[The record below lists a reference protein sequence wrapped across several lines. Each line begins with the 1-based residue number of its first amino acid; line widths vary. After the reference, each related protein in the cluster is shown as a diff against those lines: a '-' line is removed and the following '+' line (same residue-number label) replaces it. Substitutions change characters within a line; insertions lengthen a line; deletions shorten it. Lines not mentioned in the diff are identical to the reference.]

1 MSDRWKEPSQIT
13 QGDTVKFKKKLTDYP
28 ATDGWSLLY
37 AIRGNGQEISF
48 TSTADVDTHV
58 ISVDES
64 VTALWLPAEYELQG
78 FAVKTDEQHQI
89 YEGSLTISANLAT
102 APADLDTRTH
112 AQKMLASI
120 EAELEK
126 CAKNILLSTT
136 VEGTTVL
143 RERRME
149 LLRVRQSYLQE
160 RRGEIAVEN
169 ARNGKPTGRKIKTV
183 LSITPP
189 GSIAGSQFGAG
200 NSVFNTQFP

>member
-1 MSDRWKEPSQIT
+1 MSEKWKEPSQIT

-28 ATDGWSLLY
+28 ATKGWSLVY
-37 AIRGNGQEISF
+37 AIRGNGQDISF
-48 TSTADVDTHV
+48 TSTTDVDTHV
-58 ISVDES
+58 IEVDES
-64 VTALWLPAEYELQG
+64 VTQDWLPADYLMQG
-78 FAVKTDEQHQI
+78 FAVKSDERNQI
-89 YEGSLTISANLAT
+89 YEGSLTILPNLQT
-102 APADLDTRTH
+102 ASPDKDTRTH

-149 LLRVRQSYLQE
+149 LLRLRQSYLQE
-160 RRGEIAVEN
+160 RRGEIAAEN

-189 GSIAGSQFGAG
+189 GSIAGSEFGAG

>member
-37 AIRGNGQEISF
+37 AIRGNGQDISF
-48 TSTADVDTHV
+48 TSTADFDAHE
-58 ISVDES
+58 ISVPAS
-64 VTALWLPAEYELQG
+64 TTADWLPAEYELQG
-78 FAVKTDEQHQI
+78 FAVKADEQHQI
-89 YEGSLTISANLAT
+89 YIGSLTISANLAT
-102 APADLDTRTH
+102 APADKDVRTH

-120 EAELEK
+120 EQQLEQ
-126 CAKNILLSTT
+126 CAQNILLQTT
-136 VEGTTVL
+136 VEGTSVL

-149 LLRVRQSYLQE
+149 LLRLRQSYLQE
-160 RRGEIAVEN
+160 RRGEIAAEN
-169 ARNGKPTGRKIKTV
+169 ARNSKPTGRKIKTV